1 MLAKYFLLWFPMVI
15 IAIINGIIRQLFFTN
30 YADELGS
37 HQLSVISGIT
47 FFAKWANLDLEDSP
61 LWIAGEIRIVGIES
75 AHMAIKIGLMW
86 LVMTVI
92 FEFIFG
98 HYVMGNSWEKLL
110 HDYNLL
116 EGRLWVVVLIWTT
129 ISPYVFYLIRK
140 QKSNTSV

>member
-1 MLAKYFLLWFPMVI
+1 MLVKYFLLWFPMVI
-15 IAIINGIIRQLFFTN
+15 IAIINGTIRQLFFTN
-30 YADELGS
+30 FSDELGS

-47 FFAKWANLDLEDSP
+47 FFAIYIWFITGKWE
-61 LWIAGEIRIVGIES
+61 IES
-75 AHMAIKIGLMW
+75 ALMAIKIGLMW

-92 FEFIFG
+92 FEFLFG

-129 ISPYVFYLIRK
+129 ISPSVFYLIRK

>member
-47 FFAKWANLDLEDSP
+47 FFAIYIWFITGKWKL
-61 LWIAGEIRIVGIES
+61 ES

>member
-1 MLAKYFLLWFPMVI
+1 MLVKYFLLWFPMVI
-15 IAIINGIIRQLFFTN
+15 IAIINGTIRQLFFTN
-30 YADELGS
+30 FSDELGS

-47 FFAKWANLDLEDSP
+47 FFAIYIWFITGKWE
-61 LWIAGEIRIVGIES
+61 IES
-75 AHMAIKIGLMW
+75 ALMAIKIGLMW

-92 FEFIFG
+92 FEFLFG

-116 EGRLWVVVLIWTT
+116 EGRLWVVILIWTT
-129 ISPYVFYLIRK
+129 ISPSVFYLIRK